1 MLGHVD
7 SVGVLLVKEELITTL
22 EEDIAVESV
31 GSTLVDSNM
40 VGLVFTV
47 AMDIIVLQLVGSIFT
62 DDDGL
67 TCSVTVI

>member
-7 SVGVLLVKEELITTL
+7 SVDVLLVKEELITTL

-62 DDDGL
+62 DDDGM

>member
-22 EEDIAVESV
+22 EEDVAVESV

-62 DDDGL
+62 DDDGM

>member
-1 MLGHVD
+1 MLRHAD

-62 DDDGL
+62 DDDGM

>member
-7 SVGVLLVKEELITTL
+7 SVGVLLVKEELITTP
-22 EEDIAVESV
+22 EKDIAVESV

-62 DDDGL
+62 DDDGM
-67 TCSVTVI
+67 TCSVTI

>member
-62 DDDGL
+62 DDDGM